1 MNPNLQILPYK
12 RTSQPTVVGPDLFY
26 PRLLHFA
33 LALRPC
39 CLTFIHF
46 TQLEPTLFESFTTA
60 QLVNMRATSVVAL
73 VAALAPA
80 ALAGPYF
87 TAPVA
92 GTVCEAGKPC
102 VITWQDDGKAPDLPT
117 FGDCSVGVF
126 AGSSQQQ
133 SLIQNLAVT
142 NAQTAQTVQFVPDP
156 AAGEDSTAY
165 FIKMV
170 SINTADPAM
179 PQYKATAY
187 SAMFTLKG
195 MTGKFNETVQAQI
208 AGTAASSGAAGSAA
222 PATSTVVSTSTAAKA
237 ASTPTTGSSSTNGT
251 SNNATNSNGAGSITV
266 AGMGLFGATV
276 LAALAAV
283 L

>member
-1 MNPNLQILPYK
+1 
-12 RTSQPTVVGPDLFY
+12 
-26 PRLLHFA
+26 
-33 LALRPC
+33 
-39 CLTFIHF
+39 
-46 TQLEPTLFESFTTA
+46 
-60 QLVNMRATSVVAL
+60 MRATSVVAL

-92 GTVCEAGKPC
+92 GTVCQAGQPC
-102 VITWQDDGKAPDLPT
+102 TITWQDDSKAPSLAE
-117 FGDCSVGVF
+117 FGDCSVAIYTGN
-126 AGSSQQQ
+126 AQQQ
-133 SLIQNLAVT
+133 SMIQNLAIT
-142 NAQTAQTVQFVPDP
+142 NAQTASTVQFVPD
-156 AAGEDSTAY
+156 ATAGEDSTVY
-165 FIKMV
+165 FVKMV
-170 SINTADPAM
+170 SLNTPDPSNAM
-179 PQYKATAY
+179 YKATAY

-222 PATSTVVSTSTAAKA
+222 PSTTVITSTVAKA
-237 ASTPTTGSSSTNGT
+237 APTGSAQNSTNGT
-251 SNNATNSNGAGSITV
+251 ANNATNSNGAGSVTV